1 MAESIFDCFAFGFV
15 HVFQRVTHRLALAH
29 VGIGELL
36 RDRPDLGKI
45 FQLERNAGRHAIAH
59 QLAFRVLPVINRLDG
74 VVADF
79 GRFGLDSSGAQ
90 NLAGVLGLFGC
101 LLVSLLCRIR
111 LCRDIELQQCG
122 VGRSF
127 VFSIGAG
134 EYTVRL
140 SSYGRTILSKDSSNQ
155 PQCNKKRSRNL
166 HAEHPDFIRLNGF
179 YRKNVPGARSCVG
192 MIMEDAILAEPL
204 LYRGSGRYALIGL

>member
-1 MAESIFDCFAFGFV
+1 F
-15 HVFQRVTHRLALAH
+15 
-29 VGIGELL
+29 
-36 RDRPDLGKI
+36 
-45 FQLERNAGRHAIAH
+45 
-59 QLAFRVLPVINRLDG
+59 PVINRLDG

-90 NLAGVLGLFGC
+90 NLAGVLGFFGC
-101 LLVSLLCRIR
+101 LLVSCLCRIR

-166 HAEHPDFIRLNGF
+166 HARHPF
-179 YRKNVPGARSCVG
+179 S
-192 MIMEDAILAEPL
+192 
-204 LYRGSGRYALIGL
+204 SGQTLYALTASIERTCPLRDLALAG